1 MKKFLILCS
10 LVIWNL
16 GANAQETDA
25 EQTTVTNVVQN
36 KYKPYSCLYVGYSP
50 VFFGWNSYHSA
61 GTETE
66 HGGIVG
72 WTYGISL
79 TKKCPLYLEFGFAIS
94 LNWERNIEEFG
105 GEEKV
110 GEHIYKKTKYGEL
123 GDKYTLLRL
132 AIPFNLTYRFSFSNN
147 FILAPYVGFTC
158 CFNPIN
164 DYKSFVEY
172 TDEYKKT
179 DEYKTSPI
187 FGPEYEDKV
196 YFHHEIQAS
205 CQVGFNMTIAKHFSL
220 GAEYGLDLTN
230 IADDTK
236 SSRAAVKFGYE
247 W

>member
-25 EQTTVTNVVQN
+25 EQTNVTNVVQN
-36 KYKPYSCLYVGYSP
+36 QYKPYSRLYVGYSP
-50 VFFGWNSYHSA
+50 VFFSQNSYHSA

-79 TKKCPLYLEFGFAIS
+79 TKKCPLYLEFGFVMS
-94 LNWERNIEEFG
+94 LNWERESDEFWFDNDKG
-105 GEEKV
+105 KNVKAAEIGS
-110 GEHIYKKTKYGEL
+110 
-123 GDKYTLLRL
+123 KYTLLRL
-132 AIPFNLTYRFSFSNN
+132 AIPFNLTYRFSVSNN
-147 FILAPYVGFTC
+147 FVIAPYVGFTC

-164 DYKSFVEY
+164 DASLYVEY
-172 TDEYKKT
+172 TDDYKKT
-179 DEYKTSPI
+179 DEYKIISSYY
-187 FGPEYEDKV
+187 PEFEYKT
-196 YFHHEIQAS
+196 YYHHEIQAS